1 MNIFIKNKLIDI
13 ILAILV
19 MNMNI
24 YLENR
29 LDVIVSIHS
38 ALLTLSPPLIK
49 FRLEFH
55 LKVSYANDFYF
66 SFLQPF
72 QKFHFL
78 CMFQNLIEYT
88 IFCPKIA
95 IYNE

>member
-1 MNIFIKNKLIDI
+1 MNIFIKNKLIDT
-13 ILAILV
+13 ILAILI

-24 YLENR
+24 CLENR

-38 ALLTLSPPLIK
+38 ALLTLIK

-88 IFCPKIA
+88 IFCPKI
-95 IYNE
+95 